1 MMPVTVTMAF
11 SVIPKRAEAFKALLR
26 ELLSETRA
34 YEGCLKVDVYE
45 DQDNPG
51 CICLVE
57 DWESKAHQQRYQ
69 AWRDESGIAKVV
81 GPFLVCEPRFNYL
94 DEQDI

>member
-1 MMPVTVTMAF
+1 MPVTVTLAF
-11 SVIPKRAEAFKALLR
+11 SVIPERAEAFKALLR
-26 ELLSETRA
+26 ELLPDTRA

-45 DQDNPG
+45 EQENPG
-51 CICLVE
+51 RIYLVE

-81 GPFLVCEPRFNYL
+81 GPFLAGELRFNYF
-94 DEQDI
+94 DKQDF